1 MKCPKCDDAA
11 LVPRKVKGAGTE
23 LDRCPSCK
31 GLWFDDGELPE
42 VLGAPGPSP
51 RVPPQAKR
59 RDLAC
64 PRCGEPLYTCCY
76 PGTVVLVERCRAC
89 AGTWLDDREV
99 NRVHAA
105 RASADAAAARQA
117 QAAQEYE
124 LPGAD
129 GGREPAGGAA
139 ARAPSGRRP
148 PPLPSR
154 PARACM
160 APASAAVR
168 PMMRC
173 PKCAATVPKDSECA
187 QCGVIVERYLAA
199 EARRRDRERR
209 LAEEFPYG
217 QGLKGRLLRFVNG
230 TIERFTGW
238 DVNGS

>member
-31 GLWFDDGELPE
+31 GLWFDDGE
-42 VLGAPGPSP
+42 LGAPGPSP

-76 PGTVVLVERCRAC
+76 PGTVVLVERCKAC
-89 AGTWLDDREV
+89 AGTWLDDREI

-117 QAAQEYE
+117 QTAAQEFE

-139 ARAPSGRRP
+139 ARAPAVRRP
-148 PPLPSR
+148 PPLPPR
-154 PARACM
+154 
-160 APASAAVR
+160 
-168 PMMRC
+168 
-173 PKCAATVPKDSECA
+173 PKDDECA
-187 QCGVIVERYLAA
+187 QCGVIVEKYLAA

-209 LAEEFPYG
+209 LTEEFPEG

-238 DVNGS
+238 DVSGA